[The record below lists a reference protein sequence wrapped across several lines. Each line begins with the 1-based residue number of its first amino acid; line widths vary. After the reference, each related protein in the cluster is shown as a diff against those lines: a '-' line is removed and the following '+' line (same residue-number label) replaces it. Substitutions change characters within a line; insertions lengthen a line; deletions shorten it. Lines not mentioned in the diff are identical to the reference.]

1 MSLVLSDTLNV
12 ENLWLSALFE
22 PASVQRDFQW
32 RQEHIGQLLTDLLRS
47 MEAGAEQYFVGPVV
61 IRRDGPRL
69 IVYDGLQ
76 RLTALTI
83 IMCIL
88 RDAMEDRKVAA
99 RLETCINER
108 GRPRLSLPNAE
119 PALSA
124 ELQKPGEAIKH
135 RRRHLQSEAAIRV
148 RFAANEMR
156 RRILALD
163 PGMQGALGV
172 YILHHTYM
180 IAVQVRDVDV
190 ARQIFVTTN
199 NRGLSLSERD
209 VFKGQLAE
217 LASADTRNDA
227 IMDQWREMERSDASL
242 DDFLHALDFGI
253 RRETYGDGNLLK
265 LADHLRDKQAEAGD
279 AWLGEWM
286 QDAALKFS
294 AWEKL
299 SSGFKGRELRHTNRA
314 LDKLRLLPW
323 GEWQAL
329 AIQYVLKLDET
340 GSDVPSA
347 TQITKFTERLE
358 GLSRAAMALH
368 LSGYEPG
375 RLALIF
381 ARALSEFSRGSN
393 PLTNSLILK
402 DTQLARLK
410 DSLIGDQMNRQ
421 TSLLTLRWLEMDMAG
436 DGPTAHLRQS
446 TSVEHVLPRNT
457 RPGSQWQ
464 WDFPDEEARHT
475 ACHSLGNLCLLP
487 YEFNADDL
495 SDKDFAGKKT
505 AFEMASAAYQ
515 LDRFKLLPSV
525 FDNGAWTFA
534 HISERSEWMRGEIL
548 KRLDLE

>member
-88 RDAMEDRKVAA
+88 RDAMEDRQVAA

-108 GRPRLSLPNAE
+108 ARPRLSLPNAE

-124 ELQKPGEAIKH
+124 ELQKPGEAVKH

-148 RFAANEMR
+148 RLAANEMR
-156 RRILALD
+156 RRILAME
-163 PGMQGALGV
+163 PGIQAALGL

-217 LASADTRNDA
+217 LASADADNEA
-227 IMDQWREMERSDASL
+227 IMDQWRDMERSDANL

-265 LADHLRDKQAEAGD
+265 LADHLRDKQADGGN
-279 AWLGEWM
+279 AWLGKWM
-286 QDAALKFS
+286 QDTALKFA

-299 SSGFKGRELRHTNRA
+299 SSGFKGRDLRHANRA
-314 LDKLRLLPW
+314 LEKLRLLPW
-323 GEWQAL
+323 REWQAL
-329 AIQYVLKLDET
+329 AIEYVLKLDDT
-340 GSDVPSA
+340 GSDAPSA
-347 TQITKFTERLE
+347 TQISKLTERLN
-358 GLSRAAMALH
+358 GLSRASMALH
-368 LSGYEPG
+368 LSGYEPS

-381 ARALSEFSRGSN
+381 SRALSEFSRGSN
-393 PLTNSLILK
+393 PLTNSLVLK

-421 TSLLTLRWLEMDMAG
+421 ASLVTLRWLEMDMAG
-436 DGPTAHLRQS
+436 EGSTSHLRQP

-487 YEFNADDL
+487 YDFNADEL
-495 SDKDFAGKKT
+495 SDKDFAGKK
-505 AFEMASAAYQ
+505 AACEMASAAYQ
-515 LDRFKLLPSV
+515 LDQFRLLPSV
-525 FDNGAWTFA
+525 FDNGTWTFA
-534 HISERSEWMRGEIL
+534 HISDRSEWMRSEIL
-548 KRLDLE
+548 KRLELE

>member
-69 IVYDGLQ
+69 VVYDGLQ

-88 RDAMEDRKVAA
+88 RDAMEDRQVAA

-108 GRPRLSLPNAE
+108 ARPRLSLPNAE
-119 PALSA
+119 PALSV

-156 RRILALD
+156 RRILALKPD
-163 PGMQGALGV
+163 IQAALGV

-217 LASADTRNDA
+217 LASADKHGDA

-242 DDFLHALDFGI
+242 DDFLHALDFRI

-265 LADHLRDKQAEAGD
+265 LADHLRAKQADEETV
-279 AWLGEWM
+279 WLSEWM
-286 QDAALKFS
+286 EDVRLQFS
-294 AWEKL
+294 AWEKI
-299 SSGFKGRELRHTNRA
+299 SSGFTGKEMRRANRS

-323 GEWQAL
+323 HEWQAL
-329 AIQYVLKLDET
+329 AIQYALKLDDAE
-340 GSDVPSA
+340 GAAPGPA
-347 TQITKFTERLE
+347 QITKFTERME
-358 GLSRAAMALH
+358 GLSRASIALH
-368 LSGYEPG
+368 LSGYEPS
-375 RLALIF
+375 RLATIF
-381 ARALSEFSRGSN
+381 SRALSEFSRGSN

-410 DSLIGDQMNRQ
+410 DSLIGDQMNHK
-421 TSLLTLRWLEMDMAG
+421 TSLVTLRWLEMDMAG
-436 DGPTAHLRQS
+436 DGPIAHLRQP
-446 TSVEHVLPRNT
+446 TSVEHVLPRRT
-457 RPGSQWQ
+457 KPGSQWQ

-487 YEFNADDL
+487 YHFNADDL
-495 SDKDFAGKKT
+495 ADKDFAGKKA
-505 AFEMASAAYQ
+505 AFENASKAYQ
-515 LDRFKLLPSV
+515 LDQYRLLPSV
-525 FDNGAWTFA
+525 FENGAWTFA
-534 HISERSEWMRGEIL
+534 HISDRSEWMRSEIL
-548 KRLDLE
+548 KRLELA